1 MTEIENAQPV
11 DLEPVLGLM
20 QRQFQEHAI
29 RVPEE
34 RLRIAVAAML
44 ENPELG
50 FFLVARQQSDVIGMA
65 CVSFCWTLE
74 HGGKSAWLDEL
85 YVLPAYRGFGLGS
98 AMLREA
104 LSTAQASGCAA
115 VDLEVDIEHHQAEN
129 LVRRAGFEPLP
140 RSRWVKLL
148 DDKKIVSDLA

>member
-85 YVLPAYRGFGLGS
+85 YVLPAYRGAGLGG
-98 AMLREA
+98 ALLQNA
-104 LSTAQASGCAA
+104 LSKARVSGCAA
-115 VDLEVDIEHHQAEN
+115 VDLEVDIEHRQAEN
-129 LVRRAGFEPLP
+129 LYHSIGFDPLP

-148 DDKKIVSDLA
+148 GD